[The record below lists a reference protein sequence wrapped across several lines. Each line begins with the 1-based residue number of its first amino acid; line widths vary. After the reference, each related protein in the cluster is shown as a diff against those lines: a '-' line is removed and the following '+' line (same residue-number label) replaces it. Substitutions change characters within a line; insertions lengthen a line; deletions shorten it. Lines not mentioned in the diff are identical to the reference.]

1 MVQPAE
7 SIQVS
12 KMSLQAAKS
21 RRLVQ
26 GDCSERQAKQ
36 PPILIEME
44 EVTPDTEQLLSETGW
59 KTPTASL
66 GVAENTDKTD
76 MEETNLPTE
85 RADSRRVSNDAASVS
100 VLVGDPI
107 KQGEGAEAYTLYL
120 VTTAR
125 SEGPTTSVRRRFSD
139 FVWLHKELLEEFP
152 ACIIPPIP
160 GKQQMSAV
168 FTP

>member
-1 MVQPAE
+1 MAE
-7 SIQVS
+7 
-12 KMSLQAAKS
+12 
-21 RRLVQ
+21 
-26 GDCSERQAKQ
+26 DCNLSTGETTTK
-36 PPILIEME
+36 LIKME

-66 GVAENTDKTD
+66 GVAENTDKTGK
-76 MEETNLPTE
+76 EETNLPTE
-85 RADSRRVSNDAASVS
+85 RADSRHVSNDAASVS

-160 GKQQMSAV
+160 GKQQMSAY